1 MSQPE
6 KKDAV
11 VQCCLCEQPADFISF
26 TTVRV
31 LADNT
36 THASEEAPF
45 CAECFQRIAEFS
57 RSSVGAILP
66 PDTKS

>member
-1 MSQPE
+1 
-6 KKDAV
+6 
-11 VQCCLCEQPADFISF
+11 LCEQPADFISF